1 MFKGYCAGIINI
13 LTCRLYGCTVLFEGC
28 FWLWE
33 GSVCS
38 VSAYYSDSS
47 KSFSGITDALQLDP
61 SVLLFDR
68 NIWTHIIV
76 VITLLWF
83 GLRWYVLLCNWRQIR
98 PAFWPASN
106 GIQTPFLFGVQFHH
120 KVMFSWTMSTFSMEN
135 FTLERKKSTEISL
148 FLTRKRPTCL
158 VV

>member
-1 MFKGYCAGIINI
+1 MFQGYCAGIINI
-13 LTCRLYGCTVLFEGC
+13 LTCRLYGCTVLLESC
-28 FWLWE
+28 FRLWE

-68 NIWTHIIV
+68 KIWSQIIV
-76 VITLLWF
+76 VITLLLIWSEM
-83 GLRWYVLLCNWRQIR
+83 YILLHNWRQIM
-98 PAFWPASN
+98 PSFWPASN
-106 GIQTPFLFGVQFHH
+106 GIRTPFLFGVRFHH
-120 KVMFSWTMSTFSMEN
+120 KVMFSWIMFTFSIGE
-135 FTLERKKSTEISL
+135 FHPQKKEVNWNIL
-148 FLTRKRPTCL
+148 IPPTCL